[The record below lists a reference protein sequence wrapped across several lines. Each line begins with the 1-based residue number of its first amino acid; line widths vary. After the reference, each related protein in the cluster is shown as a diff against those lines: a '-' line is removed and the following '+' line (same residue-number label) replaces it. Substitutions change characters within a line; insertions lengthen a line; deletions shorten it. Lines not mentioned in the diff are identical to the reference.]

1 MTDCEFIKFCEEA
14 FGATVP
20 GCKDDH
26 WRGCP
31 NYDLCVRVHNKAIEA
46 VVERLNEY
54 IKLNGLSFI
63 QPLQIAFEAL
73 RKPSQEEK

>member
-1 MTDCEFIKFCEEA
+1 VGEKMSDCEFIKLCEEA

-31 NYDLCVRVHNKAIEA
+31 NYDLCVRVHNQAIDKVLKEMKSWGIGKGNA
-46 VVERLNEY
+46 LLHSTLALKMVV
-54 IKLNGLSFI
+54 G
-63 QPLQIAFEAL
+63 
-73 RKPSQEEK
+73 